1 MANGQYANG
10 NNEQYGEV
18 PEAGG
23 GGELPAGTLWVQLPS
38 ATESILI
45 SFPATCLSLATVRK
59 DLSCYQR

>member
-23 GGELPAGTLWVQLPS
+23 GGELPAGV
-38 ATESILI
+38 ILMWAGTI
-45 SFPATCLSLATVRK
+45 ASVR
-59 DLSCYQR
+59 LILLLLFFIIRIFE